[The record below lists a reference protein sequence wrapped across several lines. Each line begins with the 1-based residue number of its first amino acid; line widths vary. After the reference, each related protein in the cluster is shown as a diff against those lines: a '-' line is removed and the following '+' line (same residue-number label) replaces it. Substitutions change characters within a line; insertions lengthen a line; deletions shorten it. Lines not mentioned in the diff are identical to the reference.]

1 MLMNIKM
8 LKSNLLLDK
17 GNRVSLHSSQIN
29 PLVPSAPFLCPQKT
43 SENCNALCFQGVEK
57 ECVGSKWVK
66 KYNRKFEWN
75 EFHHLELASQVE

>member
-66 KYNRKFEWN
+66 YNRKFEWN
-75 EFHHLELASQVE
+75 EFHHLELASQVK